1 MEQLLWGPQPAAA
14 RRGPRPTLTLDDIA
28 RAGIAIADADGL
40 AAVTMQRVAETLGVT
55 KMALYRY
62 VPGKSELVALM
73 IEMGLDA
80 PPPPLGDDWRA
91 TLDAWSHSL
100 FARFTAH
107 PWAAEAAVGARLMG
121 PNELGWLETAVAAL
135 SGNGLD
141 GSEMLDVAVTLVGHV
156 RSLAQQI
163 SAATPPGTEG
173 NTQTNAQGAAQTNAQ
188 GAALTDAQ
196 GGTHAGAAMEHAI
209 AALVR
214 GREDRFPA
222 LAAALVAPATED
234 GATTD
239 KPDQAL
245 DFGLARIL
253 DGVSLLIA
261 ERTTPPR
268 GRRTR

>member
-73 IEMGLDA
+73 IEIGLDA

-91 TLDAWSHSL
+91 TLDAWSHAL

-163 SAATPPGTEG
+163 SAATPTGTEG
-173 NTQTNAQGAAQTNAQ
+173 
-188 GAALTDAQ
+188 D
-196 GGTHAGAAMEHAI
+196 THAGAAMEHAI

-214 GREDRFPA
+214 GHEDRFPA
-222 LAAALVAPATED
+222 LAAALVAPAEGGTP
-234 GATTD
+234 TD

-253 DGVSLLIA
+253 DGVSVLIT
-261 ERTTPPR
+261 ERTTPTR
-268 GRRTR
+268 GRRAR